1 MSDPSADRWANID
14 QLRGFQKL
22 YVDDLSRIQRDAVL
36 ARHPSNRMYF
46 DDVPMTDAEK
56 DEYDRLNMSLHE
68 KIRDAARGY
77 FRDTPLPIEYQRRR
91 KDPTFLQQIGTAF
104 TYQDPDWYGPTYE
117 VYVAVLER
125 YVSAELL
132 RGFQNLLVAELRD
145 WCIVVCTSLDVDFDH
160 QYDIILFSDHVL
172 IQKGVADLIGIP

>member
-1 MSDPSADRWANID
+1 MSDPSADRWENID
-14 QLRGFQKL
+14 QLRGLQKL
-22 YVDDLSRIQRDAVL
+22 YLDDLSRIQRDAVL
-36 ARHPSNRMYF
+36 ARHPANCMYSG
-46 DDVPMTDAEK
+46 DLPMTEAEK
-56 DEYDRLNMSLHE
+56 DEYDRLNMSLH
-68 KIRDAARGY
+68 KGIRDAARYY

-104 TYQDPDWYGPTYE
+104 TYQNPDWYGPTYE

-132 RGFQNLLVAELRD
+132 RRFQDLLVAEHQD
-145 WCIVVCTSLDVDFDH
+145 WCIVVCTCERIDFDH

-172 IQKGVADLIGIP
+172 VQKGVADLLGIP